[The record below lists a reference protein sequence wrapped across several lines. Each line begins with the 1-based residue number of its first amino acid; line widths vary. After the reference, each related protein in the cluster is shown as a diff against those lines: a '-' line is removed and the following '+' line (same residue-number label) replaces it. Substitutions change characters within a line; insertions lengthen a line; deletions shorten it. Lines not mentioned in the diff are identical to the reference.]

1 MEMYKNTIIGKNNTC
16 KSMNMEDVFE
26 INEKSAVLMNLETN
40 DCNELL
46 NMFSSISMMNHK
58 PLNLYSQIWLCI

>member
-1 MEMYKNTIIGKNNTC
+1 MYKNTIIGKNNAC
-16 KSMNMEDVFE
+16 NSMNMEDVFG
-26 INEKSAVLMNLETN
+26 INEKSAVLMNLEAN

-58 PLNLYSQIWLCI
+58 PLNLHSQI

>member
-1 MEMYKNTIIGKNNTC
+1 MQ
-16 KSMNMEDVFE
+16 
-26 INEKSAVLMNLETN
+26 INEYGGCIWNQREKRVLTNLEAN